1 MTYDKETKINEVH
14 INYSGTNLDYKVASR
29 LAASLAADTLHV
41 DEPVMVAWHDRQASR
56 MPPVIE
62 GADINTRW
70 HDYGESH
77 GGKLAVDINGDFDF
91 IFTDESGYDVVGP
104 SPLVNL
110 RDSAGNEYLCQ
121 IGALRDPKH
130 PDEQAC
136 VKLEGI
142 STKGDIS

>member
-1 MTYDKETKINEVH
+1 MKEVH
-14 INYSGTNLDYKVASR
+14 INYSGMNLNYKVASR
-29 LAASLAADTLHV
+29 LAASLAADTMHV
-41 DEPVMVAWHDRQASR
+41 DEPVMVAWHDKQSSKMSPA
-56 MPPVIE
+56 IE

-91 IFTDESGYDVVGP
+91 IFADGSAFTGLGP

-110 RDSAGNEYLCQ
+110 RDKAGNEYLCQ
-121 IGALRDPKH
+121 ISALRDPKH

-142 STKGDIS
+142 STKGDIH